1 MQNEILPIAAERF
14 LFNRRH
20 VCVLV
25 SFNGQNFNEIVDT
38 FLIGKEIC
46 DRKVCTG
53 MYSYTGQK
61 VNQLPSGSPGLCC
74 GGNLC

>member
-1 MQNEILPIAAERF
+1 MRLEIFARSKDMVAAIHHSRPIMQNEILPIAAERF

-38 FLIGKEIC
+38 FLIGKKIWN
-46 DRKVCTG
+46 RKVCTG
-53 MYSYTGQK
+53 M
-61 VNQLPSGSPGLCC
+61 
-74 GGNLC
+74 

>member
-1 MQNEILPIAAERF
+1 MRLEIFARSKDMVAAIHHSRPIMQNEILPIAAERF

-38 FLIGKEIC
+38 FLIGKKIC
-46 DRKVCTG
+46 NRKVCTG
-53 MYSYTGQK
+53 M
-61 VNQLPSGSPGLCC
+61 
-74 GGNLC
+74 

>member
-14 LFNRRH
+14 LFDRRH

-38 FLIGKEIC
+38 FLIGKKIC

-53 MYSYTGQK
+53 M
-61 VNQLPSGSPGLCC
+61 
-74 GGNLC
+74 

>member
-14 LFNRRH
+14 LFDRRH

-25 SFNGQNFNEIVDT
+25 PFNGQNFNEILDT
-38 FLIGKEIC
+38 FFIGEKIC

-53 MYSYTGQK
+53 
-61 VNQLPSGSPGLCC
+61 V
-74 GGNLC
+74 